1 MYHSK
6 KATTEQH
13 AAAAK
18 KPKQYAKHLLSILIA
33 YIFIALLGFHTKDFF
48 TAIIKD
54 QDRYE
59 LRFQQPVNNEDE
71 KAPKVWQ
78 LCRNGEFLK
87 FVSPNDYIMQ
97 DKNGNIDLKYSAV
110 IYEAK
115 GLIYSAILT
124 AMLVLVLVIAGSCTK
139 HTPFTRSNAKRIKAI
154 GYLQFSLAIVPG
166 LFEFIMKMAKYT
178 YILSPPHIE
187 SLYMLI
193 IGFAIFMIGK
203 IFDHGV
209 SLQEENDLIA

>member
-1 MYHSK
+1 M
-6 KATTEQH
+6 EQTI
-13 AAAAK
+13 AAR
-18 KPKQYAKHLLSILIA
+18 KPKRRPKHLLSILIA

-54 QDRYE
+54 QDSYE
-59 LRFQQPVNNEDE
+59 LRFQQPVNAEDE

-78 LCRNGEFLK
+78 LYRNGEFLE
-87 FVSPNDYIMQ
+87 FVSPNDYILQ

-124 AMLVLVLVIAGSCTK
+124 AMLVLVLVIAASCK
-139 HTPFTRSNAKRIKAI
+139 EHTPFTRSNAKRIKAI
-154 GYLQFSLAIVPG
+154 AILQFSLAIVPG
-166 LFEFIMKMAKYT
+166 LFESIMKLAKYDYT
-178 YILSPPHIE
+178 LSPPHME

-193 IGFAIFMIGK
+193 IGFAILMIGK
-203 IFDHGV
+203 VFDRGV